1 MTSVGETMNPRVLW
15 RRISPTYF
23 RAINGSASPHGRGGS
38 AMHIALG
45 VRTDLFPIDDFL
57 NARGQTDVVISAAAD
72 PNRTQVVD
80 LAFSGNPRRRG
91 GEWRIRD
98 QYSNRHP
105 AWATTAGFPTVYDP
119 RNPPY
124 ILIFKFGKSFHARF
138 SLESRILSLR
148 AADRPEGI
156 SSVHTG
162 IGVAP
167 PAFIATFDVPG
178 PSRFDEF
185 LMQQE
190 EERGEAFDPRNIS
203 DGRKRIIAA
212 VIRRLGQQALRRK
225 LISAYAAQCAMTQCK
240 TLLVLEA
247 AHITPYRGLKTNAVS
262 NGLLLRADIHTLF
275 DLALISIE
283 PNKFV
288 VRVSKLLEGSEYE
301 ALDGR
306 GPTLP
311 SKTALHP
318 SAAALKYHYHLF
330 HP

>member
-1 MTSVGETMNPRVLW
+1 
-15 RRISPTYF
+15 
-23 RAINGSASPHGRGGS
+23 
-38 AMHIALG
+38 MHIALG
-45 VRTDLFPIDDFL
+45 VRSDVFPIDDFL
-57 NARGQTDVVISAAAD
+57 NAHGQSDVVISAAAD
-72 PNRTQVVD
+72 PSRTRVAH

-105 AWATTAGFPTVYDP
+105 AWTTTAGFPTVYDA

-124 ILIFKFGKSFHARF
+124 ILIFKIGKSFHARS
-138 SLESRILSLR
+138 SLESHILALR
-148 AADRPEGI
+148 AADRPKEI
-156 SSVHTG
+156 TSVHTG
-162 IGVAP
+162 IGATPPTFVA
-167 PAFIATFDVPG
+167 AFHVPG
-178 PSRFDEF
+178 LSRFDEF

-190 EERGEAFDPRNIS
+190 EERGEAFDPKNIS

-212 VIRRLGQQALRRK
+212 VVRRLGQQAFRRK
-225 LISAYAAQCAMTQCK
+225 LLSAYAARCAMTQCK
-240 TLLVLEA
+240 TLWVLEA

-283 PNKFV
+283 PKKLV
-288 VRVSKLLEGSEYE
+288 VKVSTLLGGSEYE

-306 GPTLP
+306 GPALP

-318 SAAALKYHYHLF
+318 STAALEYHYRLF

>member
-1 MTSVGETMNPRVLW
+1 MNPLVLW
-15 RRISPTYF
+15 RRISPTDF
-23 RAINGSASPHGRGGS
+23 RAMNGSASPHGRGGG

-57 NARGQTDVVISAAAD
+57 NARGQSDVDISAAAD
-72 PNRTQVVD
+72 PTRTRVAH

-98 QYSNRHP
+98 QYSNRHL
-105 AWATTAGFPTVYDP
+105 AWATTAGFPTVYDSS
-119 RNPPY
+119 NPPY
-124 ILIFKFGKSFHARF
+124 ILIFKIGTSFHARF
-138 SLESRILSLR
+138 SLESGILALR
-148 AADRPEGI
+148 AADRPKGMTT
-156 SSVHTG
+156 VHTG
-162 IGVAP
+162 IAAAP
-167 PAFIATFDVPG
+167 PAFVAIFHVPG
-178 PSRFDEF
+178 LSRFDEF

-190 EERGEAFDPRNIS
+190 EERGEVFDPKNIA

-212 VIRRLGQQALRRK
+212 VVRRLGQQAFRRK
-225 LISAYAAQCAMTQCK
+225 LLSAYAAQCAMTQCK
-240 TLLVLEA
+240 TPLVLEA

-283 PNKFV
+283 PKKIV
-288 VRVSKLLEGSEYE
+288 VKVSTLLEGSEYE

-306 GPTLP
+306 GPALP

-318 SAAALKYHYHLF
+318 STAALEYHYRLF

>member
-1 MTSVGETMNPRVLW
+1 MTPDVETMNPLVLW
-15 RRISPTYF
+15 RRISPTDF
-23 RAINGSASPHGRGGS
+23 RAMNGSASPHGRGGG

-45 VRTDLFPIDDFL
+45 VRTDAFPIDDFL
-57 NARGQTDVVISAAAD
+57 NARGQTEVIISAGAD
-72 PNRTQVVD
+72 RNRTRVAH

-98 QYSNRHP
+98 QYSSRHP

-119 RNPPY
+119 SNPPY
-124 ILIFKFGKSFHARF
+124 ILIFRFGKSFHARF
-138 SLESRILSLR
+138 SLERRILALR
-148 AADRPEGI
+148 AAERPKGI

-167 PAFIATFDVPG
+167 PAFVVSFHVPG

-185 LMQQE
+185 LIQQE
-190 EERGEAFDPRNIS
+190 EERGDAFDPKNIS

-212 VIRRLGQQALRRK
+212 VIRRLGQRAFRRK

-240 TLLVLEA
+240 TLWVLEA
-247 AHITPYRGLKTNAVS
+247 AHITPYRGMKTNAVS

-283 PNKFV
+283 PKKFV
-288 VRVSKLLEGSEYE
+288 VKVSKLLEGSEYE

-306 GPTLP
+306 GPALP

-318 SAAALKYHYHLF
+318 SAAALEYHYRFF

>member
-1 MTSVGETMNPRVLW
+1 
-15 RRISPTYF
+15 
-23 RAINGSASPHGRGGS
+23 
-38 AMHIALG
+38 MHIALG

-57 NARGQTDVVISAAAD
+57 NARGQSDVVISAAAD
-72 PNRTQVVD
+72 PNRTRVAD

-105 AWATTAGFPTVYDP
+105 AWTTTAGFPTVYDSS
-119 RNPPY
+119 NPPY
-124 ILIFKFGKSFHARF
+124 ILIFKIGKSFHARS
-138 SLESRILSLR
+138 SLESHILALR
-148 AADRPEGI
+148 AADRPNGI
-156 SSVHTG
+156 TSVHTG
-162 IGVAP
+162 IGAAP
-167 PAFIATFDVPG
+167 PTFVAAFHVPG
-178 PSRFDEF
+178 LSRFDEF

-190 EERGEAFDPRNIS
+190 EERGEAFDPKNIS

-212 VIRRLGQQALRRK
+212 VVRRLGQQAFRRK
-225 LISAYAAQCAMTQCK
+225 LLSAYAAQCAMTKCK
-240 TLLVLEA
+240 TLWVLEA
-247 AHITPYRGLKTNAVS
+247 AHITPYRGLRTNAVS

-283 PNKFV
+283 PKKFV
-288 VRVSKLLEGSEYE
+288 VKVSTLLEGSEYE

-306 GPTLP
+306 GPALP

-318 SAAALKYHYHLF
+318 STAALEYHYRLF